1 MMTSHHTCET
11 DDDFSSHLY
20 RYRYS
25 DRYRYLLTVASP
37 AQTAEPIETP
47 FGLRT
52 WVGPENHV
60 MATSRHTCETR
71 DFQPE
76 SPRRGICGSRLGR
89 TVDAL
94 CRVYGRRF
102 LNLSSATSGN

>member
-1 MMTSHHTCET
+1 MYITAKSGAEFRVYVLSAFGVTVTEETRFIVMESRSTVQVIALMMLIAS
-11 DDDFSSHLY
+11 
-20 RYRYS
+20 
-25 DRYRYLLTVASP
+25 LLFCRS
-37 AQTAEPIETP
+37 TAT
-47 FGLRT
+47 FD
-52 WVGPENHV
+52 
-60 MATSRHTCETR
+60 HTCETR